1 MLEIN
6 RVGGTSGIWRVK
18 LKNSLSIFE
27 TETNLSKQVIYGVCK
42 LRDLVDS
49 CFD

>member
-6 RVGGTSGIWRVK
+6 RVGGTSGIWWVR
-18 LKNSLSIFE
+18 LKNNLNIFE
-27 TETNLSKQVIYGVCK
+27 TENNLSKQVIYGLCT